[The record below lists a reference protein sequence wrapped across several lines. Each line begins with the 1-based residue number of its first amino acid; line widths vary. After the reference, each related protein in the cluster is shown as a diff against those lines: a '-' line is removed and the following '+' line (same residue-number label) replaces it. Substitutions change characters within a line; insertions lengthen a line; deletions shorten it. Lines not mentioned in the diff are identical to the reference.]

1 MSTEILQ
8 KQKTDI
14 QQTYT
19 NLIIN
24 DALWDRDKRIKFW
37 SQNVKGQGHS
47 GWHAGYSTLRT
58 EAYSTRHSAV
68 KLEFLFV
75 LCELFGKPFGI
86 STRLLIRRAG
96 LVLRWMGDLAYGGI

>member
-1 MSTEILQ
+1 MGLSRPDGDVASIIIIKAMKNVMSTEILQ

-47 GWHAGYSTLRT
+47 G
-58 EAYSTRHSAV
+58 
-68 KLEFLFV
+68 
-75 LCELFGKPFGI
+75 
-86 STRLLIRRAG
+86 
-96 LVLRWMGDLAYGGI
+96 